1 MGFITSSARREA
13 KTHMETKMENGQTD
27 FEDKKGNQ
35 MTYIALFQDLKKK
48 KKTK

>member
-1 MGFITSSARREA
+1 
-13 KTHMETKMENGQTD
+13 METKMENGQTD

-48 KKTK
+48 KKKLNKKPEKP